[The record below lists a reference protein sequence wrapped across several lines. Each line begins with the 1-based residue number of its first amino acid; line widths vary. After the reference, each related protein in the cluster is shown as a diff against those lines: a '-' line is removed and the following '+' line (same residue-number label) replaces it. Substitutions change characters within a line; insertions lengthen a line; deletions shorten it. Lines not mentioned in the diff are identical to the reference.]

1 MTLTFLHP
9 GLENLQTLVAGNIE
23 AVSGD
28 DWHFYLN
35 EEGKILN
42 PAPNLRAALLV
53 LEETGA
59 LADVYVIF
67 RSRLHN
73 SRRGFGVV
81 QGSVNS
87 GFFVLLCTNV
97 AFVRTPLHQKEGT
110 GWTPNLCASL
120 SPAR

>member
-42 PAPNLRAALLV
+42 PAP
-53 LEETGA
+53 
-59 LADVYVIF
+59 
-67 RSRLHN
+67 
-73 SRRGFGVV
+73 V
-81 QGSVNS
+81 QGQFQYYRLQGLES
-87 GFFVLLCTNV
+87 GSSPTSGTFSH
-97 AFVRTPLHQKEGT
+97 VRGPFGPLT
-110 GWTPNLCASL
+110 WWTVC
-120 SPAR
+120 